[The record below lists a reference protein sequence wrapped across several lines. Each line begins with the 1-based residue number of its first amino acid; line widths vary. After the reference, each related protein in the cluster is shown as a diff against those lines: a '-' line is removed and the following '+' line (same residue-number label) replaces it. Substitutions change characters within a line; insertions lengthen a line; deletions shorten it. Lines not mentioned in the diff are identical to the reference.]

1 MKAAQLEREIQ
12 VVETILCQLNKCLAI
27 YYKQKLYDEFRVTIK
42 DIQTVKE
49 ELKRLIAA
57 KEAEIEAEKGAAT
70 NAAVERS
77 GTSIS

>member
-1 MKAAQLEREIQ
+1 MKAAQLEKEIQ
-12 VVETILCQLNKCLAI
+12 VVETILCQLNRCLAI
-27 YYKQKLYDEFRVTIK
+27 YYKEKHYDEFRVTLT
-42 DIQTVKE
+42 DIRKVKN

-57 KEAEIEAEKGAAT
+57 KEAEIETEKGAAT